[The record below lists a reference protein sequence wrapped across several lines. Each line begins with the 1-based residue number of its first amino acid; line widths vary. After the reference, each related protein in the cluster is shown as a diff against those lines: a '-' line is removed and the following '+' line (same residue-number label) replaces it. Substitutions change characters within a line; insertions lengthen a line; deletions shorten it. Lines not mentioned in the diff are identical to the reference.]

1 MSNNVPGVKLN
12 SGATIPQ
19 LGFGVFQIDRQDT
32 AKTVQT
38 ALEIGYRHIDTAQ
51 MYGNEAEVGE
61 AIANSG
67 LRRDDLF
74 VTTKCNNANHGYDD
88 AQRALDESLTKL
100 GLDYVDLYLVHW
112 PLPGKD
118 LYVETWKGFEQAAKD
133 GKSRSI
139 GVSNFKAHHLD
150 RLAQETS
157 TVPAVNQI
165 EIHPH
170 MQQQEMREQDERR
183 GIATEAWSPIGQGK
197 GVLDEPVLG
206 KIAAAHGKSAAQV
219 TLRWHVQLGNIVF
232 PKSVTTERIR
242 ENFEIF
248 DFSLTAD
255 EMSAVAGLEKG
266 QRVGPDPDTFDR

>member
-1 MSNNVPGVKLN
+1 MSNNVPGIKLN

-32 AKTVQT
+32 AKTVGT

-61 AIANSG
+61 AIATSG
-67 LRRDDLF
+67 LARDELF
-74 VTTKCNNANHGYDD
+74 VTTKCNNANHGQDE

-118 LYVETWKGFEQAAKD
+118 LYVPTWKGFEQAAKD
-133 GKSRSI
+133 GKTRSI
-139 GVSNFKAHHLD
+139 GVSNFQSHHLD

-170 MQQQEMREQDERR
+170 MQQQAMRDYDERH

-206 KIAAAHGKSAAQV
+206 KIAAAHGKTAAQV

-232 PKSVTTERIR
+232 PKSVTPERIR

-248 DFSLTAD
+248 DFSLTDD

>member
-1 MSNNVPGVKLN
+1 
-12 SGATIPQ
+12 
-19 LGFGVFQIDRQDT
+19 
-32 AKTVQT
+32 
-38 ALEIGYRHIDTAQ
+38 
-51 MYGNEAEVGE
+51 
-61 AIANSG
+61 
-67 LRRDDLF
+67 
-74 VTTKCNNANHGYDD
+74 
-88 AQRALDESLTKL
+88 
-100 GLDYVDLYLVHW
+100 VDLYLVHW

-133 GKSRSI
+133 GKTRSI
-139 GVSNFKAHHLD
+139 GVSNFQSHHLD
-150 RLAQETS
+150 RLARETS

-170 MQQQEMREQDERR
+170 MQQQAMRDYDERH

-206 KIAAAHGKSAAQV
+206 KIAAAHGKTAAQV

-232 PKSVTTERIR
+232 PKSVTPERVR

-248 DFSLTAD
+248 DFSLTDD
-255 EMSAVAGLEKG
+255 EMSAIAGLEKG

>member
-1 MSNNVPGVKLN
+1 
-12 SGATIPQ
+12 
-19 LGFGVFQIDRQDT
+19 
-32 AKTVQT
+32 
-38 ALEIGYRHIDTAQ
+38 
-51 MYGNEAEVGE
+51 
-61 AIANSG
+61 
-67 LRRDDLF
+67 
-74 VTTKCNNANHGYDD
+74 
-88 AQRALDESLTKL
+88 
-100 GLDYVDLYLVHW
+100 VDLYLVHW

-118 LYVETWKGFEQAAKD
+118 LYVETWQGFEQAAKD
-133 GKSRSI
+133 GKVRSI
-139 GVSNFKAHHLD
+139 GVSNFQAHHLD

-206 KIAAAHGKSAAQV
+206 KIAAAHGKTAAQV
-219 TLRWHVQLGNIVF
+219 TLRWHVQLGSIVF
-232 PKSVTTERIR
+232 PKSVTPDRIR

-248 DFSLTAD
+248 DFALTDD
-255 EMSAVAGLEKG
+255 EMSAIGGLEKG

>member
-1 MSNNVPGVKLN
+1 MSNNVPDIKLN

-32 AKTVQT
+32 AKTVGT

-67 LRRDDLF
+67 LARDELF
-74 VTTKCNNANHGYDD
+74 VTTKCNNSNHGYDD

-100 GLDYVDLYLVHW
+100 GLDVVDLYLVHW

-133 GKSRSI
+133 GKTRSI

-165 EIHPH
+165 ELHPH
-170 MQQQEMREQDERR
+170 LQQPEMREYDAQH
-183 GIATEAWSPIGQGK
+183 GIGTEAWSPIGQGK
-197 GVLDEPVLG
+197 GVIDEDRIVGIG
-206 KIAAAHGKSAAQV
+206 KAHGKTPAQV
-219 TLRWHVQLGNIVF
+219 TLRWHIQLGNIIF
-232 PKSVTTERIR
+232 PKSVTDHRIR
-242 ENFEIF
+242 ENFDIF
-248 DFSLTAD
+248 DFSLTD
-255 EMSAVAGLEKG
+255 EEMKAIGDLDQG
-266 QRVGPDPDTFDR
+266 RRIGPDPDAFDR

>member
-1 MSNNVPGVKLN
+1 MSNDVPGIKLN

-51 MYGNEAEVGE
+51 MYGNEVEVGE

-67 LRRDDLF
+67 LGRDELF
-74 VTTKCNNANHGYDD
+74 VTTKCNNPNHGYDD
-88 AQRALDESLTKL
+88 ARSALDESLTKL
-100 GLDYVDLYLVHW
+100 GLDFVDLYLVHW

-133 GKSRSI
+133 GKARSI
-139 GVSNFKAHHLD
+139 GVSNFQSHHLD

-170 MQQQEMREQDERR
+170 MQQQAMRDYDERH

-248 DFSLTAD
+248 DFSLTDD
-255 EMSAVAGLEKG
+255 EMSAIAGLEKG
-266 QRVGPDPDTFDR
+266 QRVGPDPDAFDR